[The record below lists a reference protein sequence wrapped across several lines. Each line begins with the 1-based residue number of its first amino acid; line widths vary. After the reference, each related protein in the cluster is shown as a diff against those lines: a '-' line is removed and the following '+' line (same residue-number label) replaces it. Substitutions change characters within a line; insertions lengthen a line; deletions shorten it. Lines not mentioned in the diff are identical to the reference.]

1 MKRTMNLVLALVL
14 LAICFAFGARAE
26 ALEDYCGT
34 WAADGAAVE
43 IWTEDGEGQCRA
55 VFVDDSG
62 EAEIWQYGSCCRD
75 ESAPGLQCLSVTRTR
90 ERLDPLFDSLEE
102 LSWSMNDFAT
112 ASLEL
117 SNGSLLFT
125 DETMDAPIALTRLDD
140 APASERTR
148 ALAYL
153 GKWSGEAGEL
163 WVEDHG
169 VCCQFTVTVPVDEVT
184 RHRWTYTC
192 VYDAES
198 GAMETRSIS
207 PLGIIT
213 LEADG
218 TSEVE
223 EYNDAEL
230 ATFTLRDGGMIW
242 SALDVGE
249 AVLERATE

>member
-55 VFVDDSG
+55 VFVDDNG

-75 ESAPGLQCLSVTRTR
+75 ESAPGLQCLSVT
-90 ERLDPLFDSLEE
+90 
-102 LSWSMNDFAT
+102 
-112 ASLEL
+112 
-117 SNGSLLFT
+117 
-125 DETMDAPIALTRLDD
+125 
-140 APASERTR
+140 RTR

-249 AVLERATE
+249 AVLERAAE

>member
-1 MKRTMNLVLALVL
+1 MKRTMSLVLALAL
-14 LAICFAFGARAE
+14 LAVCFAFGARAE

-34 WAADGAAVE
+34 WVADGAAVE

-55 VFVDDSG
+55 VFVNDDG
-62 EAEIWQYGSCCRD
+62 EAEIWQYGGCWQD
-75 ESAPGLQCLSVTRTR
+75 ENGPGLQCMSVTRTR
-90 ERLDPLFDSLEE
+90 ERLYLLFDSLEE
-102 LSWSMNDFAT
+102 LSWSLNDLAT

-117 SNGSLLFT
+117 SGDRLLFT
-125 DETMDAPIALTRLDD
+125 DETMDAPIALTRLSD

-153 GKWSGEAGEL
+153 GLWSGEAGEL

-192 VYDAES
+192 VYDADS

-207 PLGIIT
+207 PLRIIT
-213 LEADG
+213 LEEDG

-223 EYNDAEL
+223 ENNDAEL
-230 ATFTLRDGGMIW
+230 ATFALRDGGMIW
-242 SALDVGE
+242 SAPDIGE
-249 AVLERATE
+249 AVLERAAE

>member
-1 MKRTMNLVLALVL
+1 MRRTMNRVLALAL
-14 LAICFAFGARAE
+14 LVVCFAFGARAE

-34 WAADGAAVE
+34 WVMGNAAVE

-55 VFVDDSG
+55 VFVNDDG
-62 EAEIWQYGSCCRD
+62 EAEIWQYGGCWQD
-75 ESAPGLQCLSVTRTR
+75 ESAPGLQCMSVTRTR

-102 LSWSMNDFAT
+102 LSWSLNDLAT

-117 SNGSLLFT
+117 SGDRLLFT
-125 DETMDAPIALTRLDD
+125 DETMDAPIALTRLSD

-169 VCCQFTVTVPVDEVT
+169 VCYQFTVTVPVDEVT

-192 VYDAES
+192 LYDAES
-198 GAMETRSIS
+198 GTMETASIS
-207 PLGIIT
+207 PLRIIT
-213 LEADG
+213 LEEDG
-218 TSEVE
+218 TSEAE
-223 EYNDAEL
+223 ENNDAKM
-230 ATFTLRDGGMIW
+230 ATFVLVDGGMIW
-242 SALDVGE
+242 SAPDIGE
-249 AVLERATE
+249 AVLERAAE